1 MINGQ
6 KVWTS
11 LAHEANW
18 VFVLTRTDLHAP
30 RHHGISFLLC
40 PLVQPGIEI
49 RRIATLN
56 GEREFCEV
64 FFTDARTPAD
74 HVVGEVNEGWAVA
87 NTLLGFDAARRR
99 RRSRCGSAK
108 SSTG

>member
-1 MINGQ
+1 MHGDEWIINGQ

-18 VFVLTRTDLHAP
+18 VFVLTRTDPTAP

-40 PLVQPGIEI
+40 PLDQPGVEI
-49 RRIATLN
+49 RRIATIN

-64 FFTDARTPAD
+64 FFTDAR
-74 HVVGEVNEGWAVA
+74 
-87 NTLLGFDAARRR
+87 DAGRPTSSAR
-99 RRSRCGSAK
+99 
-108 SSTG
+108 